1 MGRLSRP
8 QSNALTF
15 FEANETDPI
24 RNFGK
29 TAPAL
34 KTTNWLIAR
43 LYVEKRAVGQFEF
56 NRFVLTGLGRLA
68 LRSDRPVTPRKRSGS
83 VRVR

>member
-1 MGRLSRP
+1 MPKLSQP

-15 FEANETDPI
+15 FEANEADPI

-29 TAPAL
+29 KAPAM
-34 KTTNWLIAR
+34 KTTSWLIAR
-43 LYVEKRAVGQFEF
+43 HYVEKRPVGQFEF
-56 NRFVLTGLGRLA
+56 NRFVLTDLGRLA
-68 LRSDRPVTPRKRSGS
+68 LRSDRPVTPRKPGR